1 MEILLIGVLLLSGLA
16 LGTFGS
22 HLLGVPRVVGYI
34 LVGMLFAPGLL
45 GGQLGMH
52 DTQWTQP
59 LVSVALGIIAYV
71 IGGAISP
78 SQLRRLGWSIVG
90 ATLGEVSGAF
100 LVVSGSVMLLGM
112 TVADLPLWSFALV
125 LGALAP
131 ATAPAAIV
139 AVVHQ
144 YQARG
149 PVTTTLLGMVAIDD
163 ALGILIFALVMAIVG
178 SGSLG
183 AALATA
189 FWEIGA
195 ALLMG
200 GVGGFLIERLSRR
213 LHEQSLLL
221 PLLLG
226 GILLTAGLAAWAG
239 FSELLAAMVLGFS
252 ARSFGSSYAERLFK
266 PIEDLEETVFVLF
279 FTFAG
284 LHFSPS
290 AVIDY
295 WPLMLTYFIAR
306 TVGLFVG
313 GGSGARLAGAPR
325 AVWSNIGFGLFPQG
339 GVAIGLALLLLNYP
353 MFSQAGEIIVNLIAT
368 TTLLTESVGAIS
380 VRYGLRRAGELCLK
394 TPKEETSR

>member
-16 LGTFGS
+16 VGSLGS

-34 LVGMLFAPGLL
+34 LLGMLFAPDLL
-45 GGQLGMH
+45 GGYLGMEST
-52 DTQWTQP
+52 DWTQP

-78 SQLRRLGWSIVG
+78 AQLRRLGWSIVG

-100 LVVSGSVMLLGM
+100 LAVLAGVLLLGM

-125 LGALAP
+125 LAAIAP

-144 YQARG
+144 YRARG
-149 PVTTTLLGMVAIDD
+149 RLTTTLLGMVAIDD
-163 ALGILIFALVMAIVG
+163 ALGIFIFALVLALVG
-178 SGSLG
+178 SGSIGSALG
-183 AALATA
+183 TA

-195 ALLMG
+195 ALLVG

-213 LHEQSLLL
+213 FHEQSMLL
-221 PLLLG
+221 PMLLG
-226 GILLTAGLAAWAG
+226 GIFLTVGLAEWAE
-239 FSELLAAMVLGFS
+239 FSALLAAMVLGFS
-252 ARSFGSSYAERLFK
+252 VRWFCGPHAERLFE
-266 PIEDLEETVFVLF
+266 PVEDLEETVFVLF

-284 LHFSPS
+284 LHFNPS

-295 WPLMLTYFIAR
+295 WPLMLVYFVAR
-306 TVGLFVG
+306 AVGLFVG

-325 AVWSNIGFGLFPQG
+325 QVWSNVGFGLFPQG
-339 GVAIGLALLLLNYP
+339 GVAIGLALLLLHYP
-353 MFSQAGEIIVNLIAT
+353 GFSGAGEVIVNLITT
-368 TTLLTESVGAIS
+368 TTLLTEAVGAVS
-380 VRYGLRRAGELCLK
+380 VRYGLRRAGELGLERAGGEAK
-394 TPKEETSR
+394 